1 MMRILLILVLSSL
14 MLQAEAGE
22 FWNGLWRNAD
32 QRGEAL
38 LRQGDAQNAAK
49 EYADPQRKAYAK
61 FQAGDFQGAAK
72 DLADVHDS
80 EADYNRGNA
89 LAHAGD
95 LQGAVD
101 AYDAALKSNPD
112 NQDAKHNRELVANA
126 LKQQPPQKSGDKKSG
141 DQKSGD
147 QSQQD
152 KKDGKQGKDGS
163 SGQDKQDSKDK
174 QDGQSG
180 KDQNGKGQNGQQ
192 GKSGQEDNKSGKGQD
207 ADAQNK
213 QDQSGKD
220 GQKSPDGKT
229 QDGKNQNGKNQ
240 NGKSQ
245 DGKQGDSKAE
255 NAKQAGSEQQ
265 AAAKD
270 DAEKAKRDAEASLA
284 MQKEDGKNGKAGGD
298 ELKAGKALAAA
309 PPKTEKQIAQEQWL
323 RSIPED
329 PGGLLRRKFLIEHM
343 MKQQKA
349 QQ

>member
-126 LKQQPPQKSGDKKSG
+126 LKQQPPQKSGDQKSG

-147 QSQQD
+147 KSQQN
-152 KKDGKQGKDGS
+152 KKDDKQGKDSSDKNGE
-163 SGQDKQDSKDK
+163 SGQDNKDGKDK

-180 KDQNGKGQNGQQ
+180 KDSK
-192 GKSGQEDNKSGKGQD
+192 GKSGQEDNKQGKGQD
-207 ADAQNK
+207 SGVKNK
-213 QDQSGKD
+213 QEQSGKD
-220 GQKSPDGKT
+220 GQKPQDSKDQIGK
-229 QDGKNQNGKNQ
+229 DQN
-240 NGKSQ
+240 
-245 DGKQGDSKAE
+245 GKQGDSKAE
-255 NAKQAGSEQQ
+255 NAKQAGQDKQAGSEQQ